1 MGNIAT
7 GVWGKLS
14 ERLRKDEDGQD
25 FLTTL
30 KPMCMSLP
38 STRSILCWTNSEKID
53 GSVVTSITL

>member
-14 ERLRKDEDGQD
+14 ERLRKHEGGLD

-30 KPMCMSLP
+30 KSMFMSLP
-38 STRSILCWTNSEKID
+38 SMCSILCWANSEKID
-53 GSVVTSITL
+53 GRVETIA